1 VLPRW
6 LIFGHA
12 RTPLGLE
19 LSRNACPWQ
28 ADLGGT
34 YLGGQGVPQD
44 YIQAHMWFNL
54 AGAGGFT
61 KSVELRDTVA
71 GKMTLQQIADAQ
83 RLARDWKPKASR

>member
-1 VLPRW
+1 
-6 LIFGHA
+6 
-12 RTPLGLE
+12 
-19 LSRNACPWQ
+19 
-28 ADLGGT
+28 
-34 YLGGQGVPQD
+34 
-44 YIQAHMWFNL
+44 MWFNL